1 MKRILAATTLAAVLL
16 FFWGFVFWTVLEP
29 TVGVF
34 RAAPDEAALGQALK
48 AHLSEE
54 GTYFL
59 PMDTSN
65 MDAWTARHEDGPLA
79 TIMFRPQGAP
89 PMAPSV
95 LGAGFVHMWVSILMM
110 AFLVRWIA
118 RFLGSFRQ
126 RFLLVAWIGA
136 IEAVFANLGR
146 PIWYFQPWD
155 YHVLQA
161 VYALSAWALVGLVLA
176 WFLHGDT

>member
-16 FFWGFVFWTVLEP
+16 FFWGFVYWTVLEP
-29 TVGVF
+29 AVGVIQV
-34 RAAPDEAALGQALK
+34 APNETALAQDLAEHLK
-48 AHLSEE
+48 DE
-54 GTYFL
+54 GTYFV
-59 PMDTSN
+59 PTDTSD
-65 MDAWTARHEDGPLA
+65 MDDWAARHEAGPIA
-79 TIMFRPQGAP
+79 TIMFRPQGAQ

-95 LGAGFVHMWVSILMM
+95 LGFGFVHMWISILLM

-118 RFLGSFRQ
+118 RYLGSFRE
-126 RFLLVAWIGA
+126 RFLFVTWIGL

-155 YHVLQA
+155 YHIMQA
-161 VYALSAWALVGLVLA
+161 VYGLTSWALVGAVLA